1 MNTIEEQARKI
12 KEKRDR
18 KNALQRERRANMGDE
33 WRERNRIAQLEFRK
47 KEREILKKEDEEA
60 GKKEEE
66 RIKKEIK
73 KTGVKKEVKKEVKVK
88 FKDLPIVRTE
98 KDRGELK
105 SRAERLGEKGVS
117 EKTAK
122 DYIGKISVIHKV
134 LAKDDLEKE
143 LLEKILLGNGT
154 DKDEYKILENM
165 EYIKDVDNL
174 IETITKKYENIQSRK
189 GYISPF
195 LTLTSYLKC
204 LNKINYDKLRLKFE
218 EVNNEIYGIRKENKQ
233 PENENLIDDF
243 KEKTII
249 ELSKKLGKDRDYILI
264 YYFYS
269 LQPPR
274 RNDDVVKLEII
285 YEGYDKNKLDKKKNY
300 LVIDENKNAKELI
313 YLNYKTKESYGKQII
328 PIENEKIKE
337 EIKYNII
344 KYNKKEGDRLFHSK
358 TIDKKTGERKLITA
372 YSFGRTIAK
381 IFTKIYG
388 TKNGKNTTL
397 NTIRHSYITWE
408 MREVRNVRYLENLAL
423 LMGHSPNEAML
434 YRRI

>member
-12 KEKRDR
+12 KERRER

-47 KEREILKKEDEEA
+47 KQKEILMKAEEEE

-66 RIKKEIK
+66 RIKMEVK
-73 KTGVKKEVKKEVKVK
+73 KTEVKKKVKKEDKRE
-88 FKDLPIVRTE
+88 LPIVRIE
-98 KDRGELK
+98 KDKGELI
-105 SRAERLGEKGVS
+105 SRAERTGIKGVS

-122 DYIGKISVIHKV
+122 DYIGKIFVIHKV
-134 LAKDDLEKE
+134 FTKDDLDKE

-154 DKDEYKILENM
+154 DKDEDKLLENM
-165 EYIKDVDNL
+165 KYIKDVDTL

-189 GYISPF
+189 GYIAPF

-204 LNKINYDKLRLKFE
+204 LNKINYEKLRLKFE

-233 PENENLIDDF
+233 PKNENLIDDF
-243 KEKTII
+243 DEKKII

-264 YYFYS
+264 YYFYT

-300 LVIDENKNAKELI
+300 LVIDKNKNAIELI
-313 YLNYKTKESYGKQII
+313 YLNYKTKESYGKQSI
-328 PIENEKIKE
+328 PIENEKLKE

-344 KYNKKEGDRLFHSK
+344 KYNKKEGDRLFHSS
-358 TIDKKTGERKLITA
+358 TIDKKTGERKLIRA
-372 YSFGRTIAK
+372 DSFGRTIAK
-381 IFTKIYG
+381 VFTKVYD
-388 TKNGKNTTL
+388 KHTTL

-408 MREVRNVRYLENLAL
+408 MRVVRNVKYLENLAL

>member
-1 MNTIEEQARKI
+1 MNTAEEQAKKI
-12 KEKRDR
+12 RERRER

-33 WRERNRIAQLEFRK
+33 WRERNRIAQLEYRK
-47 KEREILKKEDEEA
+47 REREILRKAEEELD
-60 GKKEEE
+60 KNEEE
-66 RIKKEIK
+66 RIKTEIKKTEVKKVKKEVNKEIK
-73 KTGVKKEVKKEVKVK
+73 KEQ
-88 FKDLPIVRTE
+88 PIVRIE
-98 KDRGELK
+98 KDKGELI
-105 SRAERLGEKGVS
+105 SRAERIGIKGVS

-134 LAKDDLEKE
+134 FTTDELDKE
-143 LLEKILLGNGT
+143 LLEKILLGKGT
-154 DKDEYKILENM
+154 DKDEDKLLENM
-165 EYIKDVDNL
+165 KYIKDVDNL

-204 LNKINYDKLRLKFE
+204 LNKINYEKLRIKFE

-243 KEKTII
+243 DEKTII

-264 YYFYS
+264 YYFYT

-274 RNDDVVKLEII
+274 RNDDVVKLELIN
-285 YEGYDKNKLDKKKNY
+285 EGYDKDKLDKKKNY
-300 LVIDENKNAKELI
+300 IVIDKNKNAIELI
-313 YLNYKTKESYGKQII
+313 YLNYKTNDNYGKQII
-328 PIENEKIKE
+328 PIENEKLKE

-358 TIDKKTGERKLITA
+358 TIDKKTGKRKLIRA
-372 YSFGRTIAK
+372 DSFGRTIAK
-381 IFTKIYG
+381 IFTKVYEKKI
-388 TKNGKNTTL
+388 TT

-408 MREVRNVRYLENLAL
+408 MRKVRNVRYLENLAL
-423 LMGHSPNEAML
+423 LMGHSPNESLL

>member
-12 KEKRDR
+12 KEKRER

-33 WRERNRIAQLEFRK
+33 WREKNRIAQLEFRQK
-47 KEREILKKEDEEA
+47 QREILKKAEEEA

-66 RIKKEIK
+66 RINKEIK
-73 KTGVKKEVKKEVKVK
+73 KTKVKKEVKVK

-98 KDRGELK
+98 KDKGELISK
-105 SRAERLGEKGVS
+105 TERTGIKGVN

-134 LAKDDLEKE
+134 FTKDDLDKE

-154 DKDEYKILENM
+154 DKDEDKLLENM
-165 EYIKDVDNL
+165 KYIKDVDTL

-189 GYISPF
+189 GHITPF

-204 LNKINYDKLRLKFE
+204 LNKINYEKLRLKFE

-233 PENENLIDDF
+233 PKNENLIDDF
-243 KEKTII
+243 DEDKII

-264 YYFYS
+264 YYFYT

-274 RNDDVVKLEII
+274 RNEDVVKLEII

-300 LVIDENKNAKELI
+300 LVIDENKDAKELI
-313 YLNYKTKESYGKQII
+313 YLNYKTKEVYGKQSI
-328 PIENEKIKE
+328 PIENETLKQ

-344 KYNKKEGDRLFHSK
+344 KYNKKEGDRLFHST
-358 TIDKKTGERKLITA
+358 TIDKKTGERKLIRA
-372 YSFGRTIAK
+372 DSFGRTIAK
-381 IFTKIYG
+381 VFTKVYD
-388 TKNGKNTTL
+388 KHTTL

-408 MREVRNVRYLENLAL
+408 MRVVRNVKYLENLAL

>member
-1 MNTIEEQARKI
+1 MNTTEEQAKKI
-12 KEKRDR
+12 RERRER

-33 WRERNRIAQLEFRK
+33 WRERNRIAQLEYRK
-47 KEREILKKEDEEA
+47 RERDILKKVEDEE
-60 GKKEEE
+60 GKQEKE
-66 RIKKEIK
+66 RITNEIK
-73 KTGVKKEVKKEVKVK
+73 KTEVKKEVKKEVKVK
-88 FKDLPIVRTE
+88 FKDLPIVRIE
-98 KDRGELK
+98 KDRGEIK

-122 DYIGKISVIHKV
+122 DYISKISVIHKV
-134 LAKDDLEKE
+134 LSKDDLDKE
-143 LLEKILLGNGT
+143 LLQKILLGNGT
-154 DKDEYKILENM
+154 DKDEDKLLENM
-165 EYIKDVDNL
+165 KYIKDVDAL

-204 LNKINYDKLRLKFE
+204 LNKINYEKLRLKFE

-233 PENENLIDDF
+233 PENETLIDDF
-243 KEKTII
+243 DEDKII

-264 YYFYS
+264 YYFYT

-285 YEGYDKNKLDKKKNY
+285 NEGYDKNKLDKKKNY
-300 LVIDENKNAKELI
+300 IVIDANKNAIELI
-313 YLNYKTKESYGKQII
+313 YLNYKTKESYGKQSI
-328 PIENEKIKE
+328 PIENEKLKE

-344 KYNKKEGDRLFHSK
+344 KYKKKEGDRLFHSK
-358 TIDKKTGERKLITA
+358 IIDKKTGERKLITA

-381 IFTKIYG
+381 IFTIIYG
-388 TKNGKNTTL
+388 RKEGKDTTL

-408 MREVRNVRYLENLAL
+408 MREVRNVRYLENLAM
-423 LMGHSPNEAML
+423 LMGHSPNEALL